1 MPGFNLNYGD
11 PSSYADWTK
20 YAGFDPTTPIVGM
33 GVSPPS
39 MNQGVAPS
47 MADIGQRATD
57 VFDQLKQG
65 NIGQAVQTYQFG
77 KPVPKT
83 QKPTFPEDTG
93 MVADHQG

>member
-1 MPGFNLNYGD
+1 MPGFSLNFGN
-11 PSSYADWTK
+11 PNSYADWTK
-20 YAGFDPTTPIVGM
+20 YAGFDPNTPITGI

-39 MNQGVAPS
+39 MNQPVAPS
-47 MADIGQRATD
+47 MADIGDRATD
-57 VFDQLKQG
+57 VWDQLKQG

-83 QKPTFPEDTG
+83 PKPTFPEDTG